1 MARSVAAPTRQR
13 QRLPFVVPLLTL
25 GVFLMITI
33 EYIVAGLLQEV
44 AADLHVSIAQVGF
57 LITAFAVGMI
67 IGSPVMAIATLRL
80 PPRMTLV
87 LALVVYAVAHVAAA
101 LSGSF
106 TFVLISRVS
115 LRALFT
121 VRCLN
126 WPPCRIPQPRPTDRM
141 PHDRGTVFAGSRV
154 AAFSTWLA
162 ARQPPPSSGV
172 PQGKNRHEQPFMQVD
187 GCPRGC
193 TLGSGKEHSRV

>member
-1 MARSVAAPTRQR
+1 MAQSVAAPTRQR

-87 LALVVYAVAHVAAA
+87 LALVVYAVAHVGAA

-126 WPPCRIPQPRPTDRM
+126 
-141 PHDRGTVFAGSRV
+141 
-154 AAFSTWLA
+154 
-162 ARQPPPSSGV
+162 
-172 PQGKNRHEQPFMQVD
+172 
-187 GCPRGC
+187 
-193 TLGSGKEHSRV
+193 